1 MAVNYRAWTRKQ
13 KVCRVLL
20 YTFMIL
26 LATVFILPLYYTAMT
41 SFKPLDELMK
51 FPPDFY
57 VRRPT
62 LQNFSDLLSALDAS
76 TVPFV
81 RYLFNSV
88 FTTVISVFLCVAI
101 SSMGAYGL
109 VKHKVFCGR
118 FWFGLIM
125 IALMFPTTV
134 IQIPNFVI
142 INKLHLVNTY
152 AVVIITKLCSPFY
165 FFLIKTFIE
174 QFPNEFLEAARLDG
188 AGELYIFRKIVIP
201 FMKPAIATLI
211 VFAFMNCWNDGSTS
225 VLYITD
231 DSLKLIPYALSAI
244 GGSGVAR
251 MGASAAVSF
260 LMLIPPIVVFLSM
273 QKNVIE
279 TMVYAGIK

>member
-13 KVCRVLL
+13 KICRVLL
-20 YTFMIL
+20 YLFMIV
-26 LATVFILPLYYTAMT
+26 LAMMFVLPLYYTAMT
-41 SFKPLDELMK
+41 SFKPLDELVK

-88 FTTVISVFLCVAI
+88 FTTIVSVVLCVLV
-101 SSMGAYGL
+101 STMGAYGL
-109 VKHKVFCGR
+109 VKHKVLAGG

-125 IALMFPTTV
+125 IALMYPGTV
-134 IQIPNFVI
+134 IQIPSFVI
-142 INKLHLVNTY
+142 INKLHLVDTY
-152 AVVIITKLCSPFY
+152 AVIIITKLCNPFY

-188 AGELYIFRKIVIP
+188 ANEAYIFSKIVVP
-201 FMKPAIATLI
+201 FLKPAIATLV
-211 VFAFMNCWNDGSTS
+211 VFAFMNCWNDSSTS
-225 VLYITD
+225 LLYITN
-231 DSLKLIPYALSAI
+231 DSLKLIPYALSSI
-244 GGSGVAR
+244 GGSGLAR
-251 MGASAAVSF
+251 AGASAAASF
-260 LMLIPPIVVFLSM
+260 LMLIPSIIVFLSM